1 MRNYLPAISTKGS
14 DEGIIKGIYCLKKE
28 KSPAVKLV
36 GSGAILNESIK
47 AKEILNDY
55 GINAEVWSAT
65 SFNLLRKDGME
76 TERKKL

>member
-1 MRNYLPAISTKGS
+1 M
-14 DEGIIKGIYCLKKE
+14 
-28 KSPAVKLV
+28 KLV

-47 AKEILNDY
+47 AKEMLNEFD
-55 GINAEVWSAT
+55 ITAEVWSAT

>member
-1 MRNYLPAISTKGS
+1 MKALLRAFIV
-14 DEGIIKGIYCLKKE
+14 LKKK